1 MIAKLCN
8 TIGSLKIFSYFVLES
23 RVHYLLGPGD
33 EIESRAVKVLYLL
46 PLQVYAPVKA
56 LFVCFSY
63 KKAKSPALTDC
74 HLCLNIQFAARFA
87 STWAFRVPPSPSIY
101 KEASVSELSV
111 SSDLRTVCDVD
122 ALVCVC
128 LPAGHPSCLKFS
140 PELSVRVK
148 ALWWQCIECK
158 TCSSC
163 QDQGKNAVSG
173 WTNMADR
180 QPDSISERCRR
191 SFSARSC
198 YWSTYVV
205 LGLSY
210 FYQPLQDFLLSCQVR
225 HHLLW
230 RRSSLLQCMKEN
242 DVRRRSQVH

>member
-1 MIAKLCN
+1 MFEH
-8 TIGSLKIFSYFVLES
+8 S
-23 RVHYLLGPGD
+23 
-33 EIESRAVKVLYLL
+33 
-46 PLQVYAPVKA
+46 
-56 LFVCFSY
+56 
-63 KKAKSPALTDC
+63 
-74 HLCLNIQFAARFA
+74 A

-111 SSDLRTVCDVD
+111 NGDLRTVCDVD

-140 PELSVRVK
+140 PELSVRVQ

-163 QDQGKNAVSG
+163 QDQGKNAVSEQTWPTG
-173 WTNMADR
+173 SQTASLNAVVVPSV
-180 QPDSISERCRR
+180 PDSV
-191 SFSARSC
+191 
-198 YWSTYVV
+198 TDKHMV

-225 HHLLW
+225 RRLLW
-230 RRSSLLQCMKEN
+230 RRSSLLRCVKEN
-242 DVRRRSQVH
+242 DVRGRSQVH